1 MVARPGLIDD
11 EQSPTTWLDACFV
24 ADRALTERL
33 PLRELVDPKQKSPA
47 GSNRPSRRLRVRDSG
62 SLRSSGVVLVFVVG
76 VPLGALVGRL
86 ALGVFA
92 AMARS

>member
-1 MVARPGLIDD
+1 MLRDGTARHSAEMVARPGLIDD

-47 GSNRPSRRLRVRDSG
+47 DGS
-62 SLRSSGVVLVFVVG
+62 VFVE
-76 VPLGALVGRL
+76 
-86 ALGVFA
+86 A
-92 AMARS
+92 AISKLMVLTAQ